1 MITPAEE
8 RALERA
14 LDLAP
19 GPPGSDPVPAG
30 PNPRVGCVILSAD
43 GEVLAE
49 GWHRG
54 AGTAH
59 AEVDALSRLGGP
71 ASGGTAVV
79 TLEPCAHRGRTGPCT
94 EALLAAGIRRVV
106 IARRDP
112 NPLAAGGLERLR
124 SAGIEVELVPAGPLH
139 DRARELLRGWEHGLI
154 HSRPLVT
161 GKLALTLD
169 GRIAAADGTS
179 RWITGEAARAEVHEL
194 RERCDAVLVGTGT
207 ARADRPRLTARTA
220 DGTPARRQPLRA
232 VMGRTAGVE
241 LLAPDPAAGPALALP
256 TRDPA
261 AALAEL
267 FARGVRQ
274 VLVEG
279 GATLAAAFLAEGLVD
294 ELIVHLAPTFL
305 GAGTPA
311 VADLGI
317 TTLAD
322 RLDLDLVEA
331 RPLTSADGRTD
342 LRLLL
347 RPRAA

>member
-1 MITPAEE
+1 
-8 RALERA
+8 
-14 LDLAP
+14 
-19 GPPGSDPVPAG
+19 
-30 PNPRVGCVILSAD
+30 
-43 GEVLAE
+43 
-49 GWHRG
+49 
-54 AGTAH
+54 
-59 AEVDALSRLGGP
+59 
-71 ASGGTAVV
+71 
-79 TLEPCAHRGRTGPCT
+79 
-94 EALLAAGIRRVV
+94 
-106 IARRDP
+106 
-112 NPLAAGGLERLR
+112 
-124 SAGIEVELVPAGPLH
+124 
-139 DRARELLRGWEHGLI
+139 
-154 HSRPLVT
+154 
-161 GKLALTLD
+161 
-169 GRIAAADGTS
+169 
-179 RWITGEAARAEVHEL
+179 
-194 RERCDAVLVGTGT
+194 
-207 ARADRPRLTARTA
+207 
-220 DGTPARRQPLRA
+220 
-232 VMGRTAGVE
+232 MGRTARVE
-241 LLAPDPAAGPALALP
+241 LFAPDPAEGPALALP